1 MRLLLRKPD
10 LRLGFGL
17 LAVLFLLVAGSFAQQ
32 TRAQTKPQSPVP
44 LPVPF
49 TPIVDNA
56 NVIDAA
62 TRERLES
69 IYRNLKER
77 ANIEYAVLTVESTG
91 EQDIF
96 DFSLAVARGW
106 GIGPKDGEKAGL
118 LLVVAIQDRK
128 YFTQVS
134 DHLEGDLPD
143 GLVGQI
149 QRERLV
155 PAFRRQQYSAGI
167 FNTIQ
172 AYVAT
177 LAHKRGFS
185 IEGIDQNS
193 AYRPGEPAS
202 GVQIREAPQ
211 SKLSSICCTAGGIIF
226 VIILVSIISRGGG
239 GRGGGG
245 GRRRRGWDGGG
256 LLEGLL
262 LGQIL
267 SGALSGGRSSGKD
280 WSGGFGGGFG
290 GSGGWGG
297 GGSSGG
303 GGGFGG
309 GFGGGGSFG
318 GGGAGGSW

>member
-1 MRLLLRKPD
+1 MQ
-10 LRLGFGL
+10 LRLKKSGSRLRLAFGA
-17 LAVLFLLVAGSFAQQ
+17 LALLFLLLPGAAHAQ
-32 TRAQTKPQSPVP
+32 TRPQSPVP

-77 ANIEYAVLTVESTG
+77 SNIEYAVLTVPTTG
-91 EQDIF
+91 DQDIF

-106 GIGPKDGEKAGL
+106 GIGPKGGAEKPGL

-143 GLVGQI
+143 GLVGFI

-155 PAFRRQQYSAGI
+155 PAFRQQRYSEGI

-177 LAHKRGFS
+177 LAQKRGFS
-185 IEGIDQNS
+185 VEGIDQNF
-193 AYRPGEPAS
+193 AYRQDQPERA
-202 GVQIREAPQ
+202 REGSRSSLTITCCGALVVLGILIA
-211 SKLSSICCTAGGIIF
+211 LSIG
-226 VIILVSIISRGGG
+226 SRGGP
-239 GRGGGG
+239 RGG
-245 GRRRRGWDGGG
+245 GRRRRGWDGGTW
-256 LLEGLL
+256 LTALL
-262 LGQIL
+262 LANLASGL
-267 SGALSGGRSSGKD
+267 SSGGRSSGSSG
-280 WSGGFGGGFG
+280 WGGGFGGGGFG
-290 GSGGWGG
+290 G
-297 GGSSGG
+297 GG

>member
-1 MRLLLRKPD
+1 LQLRLKKSGSRVRLVFGALALAFLLLPS
-10 LRLGFGL
+10 
-17 LAVLFLLVAGSFAQQ
+17 AA
-32 TRAQTKPQSPVP
+32 RAQTRPQSPVP

-56 NVIDAA
+56 NVIDAE

-77 ANIEYAVLTVESTG
+77 ANIEYAVLTVPTTG
-91 EQDIF
+91 DQDIF

-118 LLVVAIQDRK
+118 LLVVAIEDRK

-143 GLVGQI
+143 GLVGNI

-155 PAFRRQQYSAGI
+155 PEFRQQRYSEGI

-177 LAHKRGFS
+177 LAQKRGFS
-185 IEGIDQNS
+185 VEGIDQS
-193 AYRPGEPAS
+193 FAYRDEEQPPSVA
-202 GVQIREAPQ
+202 IRESPR
-211 SKLSSICCTAGGIIF
+211 SGWGITCCGGL
-226 VIILVSIISRGGG
+226 VILGILIAVAIGSRGGP
-239 GRGGGG
+239 RGG
-245 GRRRRGWDGGG
+245 GRRG
-256 LLEGLL
+256 
-262 LGQIL
+262 
-267 SGALSGGRSSGKD
+267 
-280 WSGGFGGGFG
+280 
-290 GSGGWGG
+290 GGWGG
-297 GGSSGG
+297 GGWWTALALASLLNSGSSGRSRGSSGWGGGFGGGGFGGGG

>member
-1 MRLLLRKPD
+1 
-10 LRLGFGL
+10 
-17 LAVLFLLVAGSFAQQ
+17 VQ
-32 TRAQTKPQSPVP
+32 
-44 LPVPF
+44 
-49 TPIVDNA
+49 
-56 NVIDAA
+56 

-77 ANIEYAVLTVESTG
+77 ANIEYAVLTVPTTG

-143 GLVGQI
+143 GLVGTI
-149 QRERLV
+149 QRQRLV
-155 PAFRRQQYSAGI
+155 PEFRRQDYSAGI
-167 FNTIQ
+167 LNTIQ

-177 LAHKRGFS
+177 LAQKRGFN
-185 IEGIDQNS
+185 IEGIDQS
-193 AYRPGEPAS
+193 YAYREEQPSS
-202 GVQIREAPQ
+202 GVQNREAPR
-211 SKLSSICCTAGGIIF
+211 SRLSSVCCTAGGIIF
-226 VIILVSIISRGGG
+226 IVILLSIISRGGG

-245 GRRRRGWDGGG
+245 RRKRGWGGGG
-256 LLEGLL
+256 LAEGLL
-262 LGQIL
+262 LGHIL
-267 SGALSGGRSSGKD
+267 SGALGGGRSSSSG
-280 WSGGFGGGFG
+280 GGFGGGFG
-290 GSGGWGG
+290 GSSGWG
-297 GGSSGG
+297 GG

>member
-1 MRLLLRKPD
+1 MQP
-10 LRLGFGL
+10 GFGL
-17 LAVLFLLVAGSFAQQ
+17 LALLFLLLAAPLLPGVPLRSGVQ
-32 TRAQTKPQSPVP
+32 AQTPPQSPVP

-49 TPIVDNA
+49 TPIIDNA
-56 NVIDAA
+56 NVIDAQ

-77 ANIEYAVLTVESTG
+77 ANIEYAVLTVPTTG
-91 EQDIF
+91 DQDIF

-106 GIGPKDGEKAGL
+106 GIGSKEGDKAGF

-143 GLVGQI
+143 GVVGQI

-155 PAFRRQQYSAGI
+155 PQFRQRNYSKGI
-167 FNTIQ
+167 LDTVQ

-177 LAHKRGFS
+177 LAQKRGFA
-185 IEGIDQNS
+185 IEGIDQS
-193 AYRPGEPAS
+193 YAYRSEPQ
-202 GVQIREAPQ
+202 GNVRQAPTRM
-211 SKLSSICCTAGGIIF
+211 SMTTICCGGL
-226 VIILVSIISRGGG
+226 VVLAILIAISIGSRGGP
-239 GRGGGG
+239 RGG
-245 GRRRRGWDGGG
+245 GRRRRGWGGG
-256 LLEGLL
+256 GWWQAALLASLL
-262 LGQIL
+262 N
-267 SGALSGGRSSGKD
+267 SGGSSGRSGSS
-280 WSGGFGGGFG
+280 WGSGGGFGGGGFG
-290 GSGGWGG
+290 G
-297 GGSSGG
+297 GG

>member
-1 MRLLLRKPD
+1 MRLVY
-10 LRLGFGL
+10 GA
-17 LAVLFLLVAGSFAQQ
+17 LALLFLLLPSAAQAQ
-32 TRAQTKPQSPVP
+32 TRPQSPVP

-69 IYRNLKER
+69 VFRNLKER
-77 ANIEYAVLTVESTG
+77 ANIEYAVLTVPTTG

-106 GIGPKDGEKAGL
+106 GIGSKDGEKAGL

-155 PAFRRQQYSAGI
+155 PAFRQQRYSEGI
-167 FNTIQ
+167 FNTVQ

-177 LAHKRGFS
+177 LAQKRGFNV
-185 IEGIDQNS
+185 EGIDQS
-193 AYRPGEPAS
+193 FAYRE
-202 GVQIREAPQ
+202 QQRDRNIEIRETPRGGQ
-211 SKLSSICCTAGGIIF
+211 FTTCCG
-226 VIILVSIISRGGG
+226 ILVILGIVIALLASRG
-239 GRGGGG
+239 GRGGG
-245 GRRRRGWDGGG
+245 RRGG
-256 LLEGLL
+256 
-262 LGQIL
+262 
-267 SGALSGGRSSGKD
+267 
-280 WSGGFGGGFG
+280 
-290 GSGGWGG
+290 GGWGG
-297 GGSSGG
+297 GNWLTALLLANLASNLGSGGRSRGSSSGW
-303 GGGFGG
+303 GGGFGGG

>member
-1 MRLLLRKPD
+1 LH
-10 LRLGFGL
+10 LRLKNSYLRPGFGL
-17 LAVLFLLVAGSFAQQ
+17 LALLFLLFVAKLPEVQ
-32 TRAQTKPQSPVP
+32 AQTKPQSPVP

-56 NVIDAA
+56 NVIDAQ

-77 ANIEYAVLTVESTG
+77 ANIEYAVLTVDTTG

-96 DFSLAVARGW
+96 DYSLAVARGW
-106 GIGPKDGEKAGL
+106 GIGSKEGEKAGL
-118 LLVVAIQDRK
+118 LLVVAVQDRK

-155 PAFRRQQYSAGI
+155 PEFRQRNYNKGI
-167 FNTIQ
+167 YDTIQ

-177 LAHKRGFS
+177 LAQKRGFS
-185 IEGIDQNS
+185 IDGIDQRY
-193 AYRPGEPAS
+193 AYGGDQTIEI
-202 GVQIREAPQ
+202 GEAPQ
-211 SKLSSICCTAGGIIF
+211 SKLSKACCTGVGIIF
-226 VIILVSIISRGGG
+226 ILILLVIMSRGG
-239 GRGGGG
+239 GGGG
-245 GRRRRGWDGGG
+245 GRRRRGSG
-256 LLEGLL
+256 LLGGFL
-262 LGQIL
+262 LGQL
-267 SGALSGGRSSGKD
+267 LSGGFGGSGRRSSSD
-280 WSGGFGGGFG
+280 WGGGFGGGFDG
-290 GSGGWGG
+290 G
-297 GGSSGG
+297 GG

>member
-1 MRLLLRKPD
+1 MAL
-10 LRLGFGL
+10 
-17 LAVLFLLVAGSFAQQ
+17 LFLLSAASVQAQ
-32 TRAQTKPQSPVP
+32 TRPQSPVP

-56 NVIDAA
+56 NVIDAQ

-77 ANIEYAVLTVESTG
+77 ADIEYAVVTVPTTG

-106 GIGPKDGEKAGL
+106 GIGSKEGEKAGF

-143 GLVGQI
+143 GVVGQI

-155 PAFRRQQYSAGI
+155 PAFRQRDYSKGI
-167 FNTIQ
+167 YDAIQ

-177 LAHKRGFS
+177 LAQKRGFN
-185 IEGIDQNS
+185 IEGIDQS
-193 AYRPGEPAS
+193 YAYRGEPATN
-202 GVQIREAPQ
+202 IRELPRTRT
-211 SKLSSICCTAGGIIF
+211 STICCGAL
-226 VIILVSIISRGGG
+226 VLLAILVAVLIGSRGGP
-239 GRGGGG
+239 GG
-245 GRRRRGWDGGG
+245 GRRRGGWGGG
-256 LLEGLL
+256 GWWQAALLASL
-262 LGQIL
+262 LGNAA
-267 SGALSGGRSSGKD
+267 SSGRSRGRSG
-280 WSGGFGGGFG
+280 GGFGGGFG
-290 GSGGWGG
+290 GGGFG
-297 GGSSGG
+297 GG

>member
-1 MRLLLRKPD
+1 MAL
-10 LRLGFGL
+10 
-17 LAVLFLLVAGSFAQQ
+17 LFLLSAAPLLAGVQ
-32 TRAQTKPQSPVP
+32 AQTKPQSPVP

-56 NVIDAA
+56 NVIDAQ

-69 IYRNLKER
+69 IFRNLKER
-77 ANIEYAVLTVESTG
+77 GNIEYAVLTVDTTG
-91 EQDIF
+91 DQDIF

-106 GIGPKDGEKAGL
+106 GIGSKEGEKAGL

-155 PAFRRQQYSAGI
+155 PAFRQRNYSKGI
-167 FNTIQ
+167 YDTIQ

-177 LAHKRGFS
+177 LAEKRGFS
-185 IEGIDQNS
+185 IDGIDQS
-193 AYRPGEPAS
+193 YAYRGEPE
-202 GVQIREAPQ
+202 GNTNIREVPRT
-211 SKLSSICCTAGGIIF
+211 KLSTICCGALA
-226 VIILVSIISRGGG
+226 VLAILIAASIGSRGGP
-239 GRGGGG
+239 RGG
-245 GRRRRGWDGGG
+245 GRRRGWGGG
-256 LLEGLL
+256 GWWQAALLASW
-262 LGQIL
+262 LGNAG
-267 SGALSGGRSSGKD
+267 SGRSRSG
-280 WSGGFGGGFG
+280 WGGGGGFGGGGFG
-290 GSGGWGG
+290 
-297 GGSSGG
+297 GG

>member
-1 MRLLLRKPD
+1 LRLKNSHR
-10 LRLGFGL
+10 RLGFGL
-17 LAVLFLLVAGSFAQQ
+17 VALLFLFFNSEALAQI
-32 TRAQTKPQSPVP
+32 KPQSPVP

-56 NVIDAA
+56 NVIDAQ

-77 ANIEYAVLTVESTG
+77 ANIEYAVLTVPTTG

-106 GIGPKDGEKAGL
+106 GIGSKEGDKAGF

-128 YFTQVS
+128 YFTQIS

-143 GLVGQI
+143 GAVGQI
-149 QRERLV
+149 QRERLI
-155 PAFRRQQYSAGI
+155 PEFRQRNYSKGI
-167 FNTIQ
+167 YDTIQ

-177 LAHKRGFS
+177 LGQKRGFS
-185 IEGIDQNS
+185 IDGIDQS
-193 AYRPGEPAS
+193 YAYRGEPA
-202 GVQIREAPQ
+202 GTGNIRQVPRT
-211 SKLSSICCTAGGIIF
+211 KLSTICCGGL
-226 VIILVSIISRGGG
+226 ILIAILIALSIGSRGGP
-239 GRGGGG
+239 RG
-245 GRRRRGWDGGG
+245 GRRR
-256 LLEGLL
+256 
-262 LGQIL
+262 
-267 SGALSGGRSSGKD
+267 
-280 WSGGFGGGFG
+280 
-290 GSGGWGG
+290 GGWGG
-297 GGSSGG
+297 GGWWQAALLASLLSNSGGSGRSRGGWGGGFGGGGFGGG

>member
-1 MRLLLRKPD
+1 M
-10 LRLGFGL
+10 
-17 LAVLFLLVAGSFAQQ
+17 LALLFLLLSAPLLLEVQAQI
-32 TRAQTKPQSPVP
+32 KPQSPVP

-56 NVIDAA
+56 NVIDAE

-77 ANIEYAVLTVESTG
+77 ANIEYAVLTVDTTG

-96 DFSLAVARGW
+96 DYSLAVARGW
-106 GIGPKDGEKAGL
+106 GIGSKEGDKAAF

-128 YFTQVS
+128 YFSQIS

-155 PAFRRQQYSAGI
+155 PQFRRQNYSKGI
-167 FNTIQ
+167 YDTVQ

-177 LAHKRGFS
+177 LAEKRGFTV
-185 IEGIDQNS
+185 EGIDQTY
-193 AYRPGEPAS
+193 AYRGEPEGNVRAVPRTKMS
-202 GVQIREAPQ
+202 T
-211 SKLSSICCTAGGIIF
+211 ICCGAL
-226 VIILVSIISRGGG
+226 VLLAILIAISIGSRGGP
-239 GRGGGG
+239 RG
-245 GRRRRGWDGGG
+245 GRRR
-256 LLEGLL
+256 
-262 LGQIL
+262 
-267 SGALSGGRSSGKD
+267 
-280 WSGGFGGGFG
+280 
-290 GSGGWGG
+290 GGWGG
-297 GGSSGG
+297 GGWWQAALLASLLSNSGGGRSRGSWGGGFGGGGFGGGG

>member
-1 MRLLLRKPD
+1 MKKPG
-10 LRLGFGL
+10 LRLRLVIGA
-17 LAVLFLLVAGSFAQQ
+17 LALLFLLLPGGVAQ
-32 TRAQTKPQSPVP
+32 AQTKPQSPVP

-56 NVIDAA
+56 NVIDAD
-62 TRERLES
+62 TRQRLES
-69 IYRNLKER
+69 IFLNLKER
-77 ANIEYAVLTVESTG
+77 ANIEYAVLTVPTTG

-106 GIGPKDGEKAGL
+106 GIGPSDGEKAGL
-118 LLVVAIQDRK
+118 LLVVAIDDRK

-155 PAFRRQQYSAGI
+155 PAFRQQQYSQGI

-177 LAHKRGFS
+177 LAEKRGFS
-185 IEGIDQNS
+185 VEGIDQS
-193 AYRPGEPAS
+193 FAYRGEQPPS
-202 GVQIREAPQ
+202 GGIRIREAPRSQ
-211 SKLSSICCTAGGIIF
+211 LSTYCCGALVILGILIA
-226 VIILVSIISRGGG
+226 VSMGRG

-245 GRRRRGWDGGG
+245 RRGGGG
-256 LLEGLL
+256 WGGGNWLTALL
-262 LGQIL
+262 LANL
-267 SGALSGGRSSGKD
+267 ASGLGSSGRSRGSSSG
-280 WSGGFGGGFG
+280 WGGGFGGG
-290 GSGGWGG
+290 GG
-297 GGSSGG
+297 GFG